1 MRRIERRLHVALGHR
16 LFQRTK
22 AGVVDKPAQQAL
34 YHCLIVK
41 TAQDIVIVSV
51 HLAVTFLNCH
61 YFPFLQ
67 SPEKAIDTKKKTAT
81 ATPSRGKLLQ
91 PNYLLL
97 AGNESGK
104 LLALRP

>member
-41 TAQDIVIVSV
+41 TAQDIVIVSA

-67 SPEKAIDTKKKTAT
+67 SPEKAIDTKKDCNSH
-81 ATPSRGKLLQ
+81 P
-91 PNYLLL
+91 L
-97 AGNESGK
+97 AGKTIAAELPSACRK
-104 LLALRP
+104 

>member
-34 YHCLIVK
+34 YHYLIVK
-41 TAQDIVIVSV
+41 TAQDIVIVSA

-67 SPEKAIDTKKKTAT
+67 SPEKAIDTKKDCNSH
-81 ATPSRGKLLQ
+81 PLRGKLLQ

-97 AGNESGK
+97 AGNKAESS
-104 LLALRP
+104 

>member
-41 TAQDIVIVSV
+41 TAQDIVIVSA

-67 SPEKAIDTKKKTAT
+67 SPEKAIDTKKDCNSH
-81 ATPSRGKLLQ
+81 PLRGKLLQ

-97 AGNESGK
+97 AGNKAESS
-104 LLALRP
+104 